1 MGIPSP
7 AGIVSNPSSLM
18 DIFRST
24 PILIGDIVV
33 DVLVSESPVY
43 DFDITARP
51 VEAGLD
57 ITDARIAKP
66 VALALECIITDDI
79 IELSLSSA
87 LSLLGGIQTWKDKK
101 NKLFELKDSNQL
113 IDVITPLDT
122 YDDMSIASIQIDQN
136 KSNSTA
142 LFFRISFKNIK
153 LVKTAFGLVD
163 DSAIPEAKKKK
174 KKTKHK
180 KGADSAA
187 DKAAEGSKEGSEGKT
202 SSGLASLLGLGS

>member
-7 AGIVSNPSSLM
+7 ANIVSDPSSLM
-18 DIFRST
+18 DMFKST
-24 PILIGDIVV
+24 PILIGEVVV
-33 DVLVSESPVY
+33 DVLVSETPVY
-43 DFDITARP
+43 DFEVTARP

-57 ITDARIAKP
+57 VTDARIAKP
-66 VALALECIITDDI
+66 VSLTLECIITDDI
-79 IELSLSSA
+79 IELSLASA
-87 LSLLGGIQTWKDKK
+87 LSLLGGIQTWQDKK

-122 YDDMSIASIQIDQN
+122 YDDMVIASLQIDQT
-136 KSNSTA
+136 KSTSTA

-174 KKTKHK
+174 KKSKHK
-180 KGADSAA
+180 KGDDSAA
-187 DKAAEGSKEGSEGKT
+187 DKAAEGTKDGENASGS
-202 SSGLASLLGLGS
+202 SSILADMLGL